1 MLFHAT
7 FHGNTAIL
15 SPAGGSPET
24 THLAPRI
31 TSLKPATFN
40 QQPAPQLPRIIRLI
54 SLFAKPTD
62 RGAGDTINR
71 WITAR
76 FKNGKHGPKNG
87 KFLSRIAT
95 GCACASRAEVLNRTY
110 PFPRMTSRI
119 QPNPT

>member
-24 THLAPRI
+24 THLA
-31 TSLKPATFN
+31 
-40 QQPAPQLPRIIRLI
+40 PRIIRLI